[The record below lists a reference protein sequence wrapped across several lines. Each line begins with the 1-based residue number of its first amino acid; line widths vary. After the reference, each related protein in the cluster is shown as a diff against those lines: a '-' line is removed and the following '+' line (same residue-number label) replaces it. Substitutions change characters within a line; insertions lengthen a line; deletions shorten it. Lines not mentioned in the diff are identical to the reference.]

1 MPADD
6 NLLFSLVKQDNKS
19 AFDTLFRKYYV
30 RLCRYTCHFIASTP
44 EAEEI
49 VQQVFIRLWE
59 QRQQISINTSL
70 LAYLYTSVRNQSMN
84 ELKKEKIRRHYE
96 EEFVIQKSLTE
107 ETTTGNPGEEKL
119 KRAIEKACLQL
130 PPKCR
135 EIFELSRNDGLT
147 YEEIAEY
154 LSLSKKTVENQMA
167 IAFQKLRQ
175 QLQPYLHML
184 WIIFVACFLGDGIL

>member
-1 MPADD
+1 MPAND

-30 RLCRYTCHFIASTP
+30 RLCRFAYQFLLSKP

-49 VQQVFIRLWE
+49 VQEVFVRLWE
-59 QRQQISINTSL
+59 QRLQISINTSF
-70 LAYLYTSVRNQSMN
+70 LAYLFTSVRNQSMN
-84 ELKKEKIRRHYE
+84 ELKKNKIRRYYE
-96 EEFVIQKSLTE
+96 DEFAVQKSITDE
-107 ETTTGNPGEEKL
+107 IPIDNSGEERI
-119 KRAIEKACLQL
+119 KRAIERACRQL

-175 QLQPYLHML
+175 QLEPYLLVL
-184 WIIFVACFLGDGIL
+184 WIIFCRLFLGDIVL

>member
-19 AFDTLFRKYYV
+19 AFDTLFRKYYI
-30 RLCRYTCHFIASTP
+30 RLCRFAYNFLPSKP
-44 EAEEI
+44 MAEEI
-49 VQQVFIRLWE
+49 VQEVFVRLWE
-59 QRQQISINTSL
+59 QRQQISINTSF

-84 ELKKEKIRRHYE
+84 ELKKNKIRKYYE
-96 EEFVIQKSLTE
+96 DEFTVQKSLTD
-107 ETTTGNPGEEKL
+107 ETTIDNSEEERIK
-119 KRAIEKACLQL
+119 KAIERACRQL

-175 QLQPYLHML
+175 HLEPYLHVL
-184 WIIFVACFLGDGIL
+184 WIIFCCLLFRG